1 MHACLFFIE
10 ELYKRND
17 TKTPEFSWILL
28 ANLIEKYPMKKSLD
42 LCCSFLD
49 YIHTFIPYIIKGFS
63 YQFIKFIRNK
73 TKIKF
78 RFNFK
83 NNE

>member
-49 YIHTFIPYIIKGFS
+49 YIHTFIPYIIKGLYS
-63 YQFIKFIRNK
+63 NYIINK
-73 TKIKF
+73 NKIIIKF
-78 RFNFK
+78 RFNIK